1 MKPAW
6 WEPTLSAIGGYGESH
21 RRQGRLPPSLGFRLP
36 PGLGLLL
43 VLAFLAGCAAP
54 HARRTDVL
62 FWNQPQREAAFR
74 AMETHYASNIVRHG
88 KAHPLSAGAP
98 LSPRFD
104 DGSTL
109 ESYMAAHHVAG
120 VMVVEDGR
128 VRLER
133 YGLGAGPATRWTSFS
148 VAKSFTSTLVGAA
161 LRDGAIHSLDDK
173 VTRYIPELAAGA
185 YRDVTIRQLLSMTS
199 GVRWNE
205 DYTDPHS
212 DVAMMYEGARQPGVP
227 LLVSY
232 MSRLPREFAPGE
244 RWVYKTGETDLIG
257 ILVTRATGKTLA
269 SYLSEKIWKP
279 YGMAADALW
288 LKDDMDGTEAGGS
301 GVSAT
306 LGDYA
311 RLGQFLL
318 DGGMADGKAVLA
330 DGWIEDATHTHAAI
344 GVKGRGY
351 GYQWW
356 TYDDGSFEG
365 IGIFGQLLHVDP
377 KRRLVIVQ
385 LAAWPVATDEAQAKA
400 RAAFVRAVNRAVDD
414 APGH

>member
-1 MKPAW
+1 VKRVRWLILA
-6 WEPTLSAIGGYGESH
+6 AAA
-21 RRQGRLPPSLGFRLP
+21 
-36 PGLGLLL
+36 LL
-43 VLAFLAGCAAP
+43 AACATP

-62 FWNQPQREAAFR
+62 FWNTSQRESAFR
-74 AMETHYASNIVRHG
+74 AMETHYASNVVRHG
-88 KAHPLSAGAP
+88 IAHPLPTGTP
-98 LSPRFD
+98 LQPRFA

-109 ESYMAAHHVAG
+109 EAYIAAHHIAG
-120 VMVVEDGR
+120 IMVVQDSH

-133 YGLGAGPATRWTSFS
+133 YGLGATPDTRWTSFS

-185 YRDVTIRQLLSMTS
+185 YRDVTVRQLLTMTS

-205 DYTDPHS
+205 DYVDPLS
-212 DVAMMYEGARQPGVP
+212 DVALMYEGTRQPGVP

-232 MSRLPREFAPGE
+232 MAGLPREFAPGE

-269 SYLSEKIWKP
+269 AYLSEKIWKP

-288 LKDDMDGTEAGGS
+288 LKDEVDGTEAGGS

-318 DGGMADGKAVLA
+318 DGGTAHGEPVLA
-330 DGWIEDATHTHAAI
+330 DGWIADATRKHADI
-344 GVKGRGY
+344 GVPGRGY

-356 TYDDGSFEG
+356 TYDNGAFAG
-365 IGIFGQLLHVDP
+365 IGIFGQLLYVDP
-377 KRRLVIVQ
+377 ARHLVIAQ
-385 LAAWPVATDEAQAKA
+385 MAAWPVATNDEQARA
-400 RAAFVRAVNRAVDD
+400 RAAFVDAVIAGLDR
-414 APGH
+414 

>member
-1 MKPAW
+1 MKRTRWIIALV
-6 WEPTLSAIGGYGESH
+6 T
-21 RRQGRLPPSLGFRLP
+21 F
-36 PGLGLLL
+36 LL
-43 VLAFLAGCAAP
+43 AACATP

-74 AMETHYASNIVRHG
+74 DMEAHYASNVVHHG
-88 KAHPLSAGAP
+88 IAHPLPAGAAVQ
-98 LSPRFD
+98 PRFA
-104 DGSTL
+104 DGGTL
-109 ESYMAAHHVAG
+109 DTYMAAHHVAG
-120 VMVVEDGR
+120 IMVVQDGR

-133 YGLGAGPATRWTSFS
+133 YGPGTTPATRWTSFS

-161 LRDGAIHSLDDK
+161 LRDGSIHSLDDK
-173 VTRYIPELAAGA
+173 VTAYLPELAAGA
-185 YRDVTIRQLLSMTS
+185 YRDVTVRQLLTMTS

-205 DYTDPHS
+205 DYADPKS

-232 MSRLPREFAPGE
+232 MARLPREFAPGE

-269 SYLSEKIWKP
+269 DYLSEKIWKP

-288 LKDDMDGTEAGGS
+288 LKDEVDGTEAGGS

-306 LGDYA
+306 LADYA

-318 DGGMADGKAVLA
+318 DGGIAQGTPVVA
-330 DGWIEDATHTHAAI
+330 DGWMADATRKHAEF
-344 GVKGRGY
+344 GVPGRGY

-356 TYDDGSFEG
+356 TYDNGAFAG
-365 IGIFGQLLHVDP
+365 IGIFGQLLYVDP
-377 KRRLVIVQ
+377 ARQLVLVQ
-385 LAAWPVATDEAQAKA
+385 LAAWPVATDDEQA
-400 RAAFVRAVNRAVDD
+400 RARTSFVEAVIAGLD
-414 APGH
+414 H